1 MDQKQALA
9 FLLGSE
15 KAFVLLPGIW
25 QYRNGGA
32 EMALNLNPIELNDRI
47 KKAEMLLNEAQ
58 DTLKGVQLQN
68 VAEKLELLDRQ
79 LRLIE
84 AALKGDLS

>member
-1 MDQKQALA
+1 
-9 FLLGSE
+9 
-15 KAFVLLPGIW
+15 
-25 QYRNGGA
+25 
-32 EMALNLNPIELNDRI
+32 MALNLNPIELNDRI

-68 VAEKLELLDRQ
+68 VAERLETLEEQ

-84 AALKGDLS
+84 AALKGNLS